1 MKNLSKLFLF
11 GLLAAGLLNN
21 SIQAAATPFGVQAQQ
36 QPRNPAK
43 TDQILND
50 LKREKLVTDNGGD
63 LSFELSSKKMVV
75 NGKRLPDNI
84 HKRYAAKYL
93 GGKPNTTIS
102 YKREID

>member
-1 MKNLSKLFLF
+1 MKKLLKPFLI
-11 GLLAAGLLNN
+11 GLLAAGLLTN
-21 SIQAAATPFGVQAQQ
+21 SIQAAATPCGVKTQQ

-63 LSFELSSKKMVV
+63 LSFELSSKKMEV

-93 GGKPNTTIS
+93 GGNPKKTIS
-102 YKREID
+102 YKREVS